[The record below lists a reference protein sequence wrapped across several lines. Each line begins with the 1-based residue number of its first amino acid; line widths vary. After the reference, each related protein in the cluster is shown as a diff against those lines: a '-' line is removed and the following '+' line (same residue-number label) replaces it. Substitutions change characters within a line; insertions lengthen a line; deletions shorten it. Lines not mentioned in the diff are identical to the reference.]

1 MASPEASWRGWL
13 SAGEGCAAL
22 RNKQGDPGS
31 PVDPLVVI
39 RAIEEL
45 NLLKGAGAGK
55 TACDSWVQAQ
65 EEVNS
70 RGACR
75 KRKVSLV
82 QKQPAQ
88 QQELEGSKEILTC
101 GL

>member
-1 MASPEASWRGWL
+1 M
-13 SAGEGCAAL
+13 
-22 RNKQGDPGS
+22 QGDPVS

-55 TACDSWVQAQ
+55 TACYSWVQAQ

-75 KRKVSLV
+75 KRKASLV
-82 QKQPAQ
+82 QKQPAE
-88 QQELEGSKEILTC
+88 QQEFEGSKEVLTC